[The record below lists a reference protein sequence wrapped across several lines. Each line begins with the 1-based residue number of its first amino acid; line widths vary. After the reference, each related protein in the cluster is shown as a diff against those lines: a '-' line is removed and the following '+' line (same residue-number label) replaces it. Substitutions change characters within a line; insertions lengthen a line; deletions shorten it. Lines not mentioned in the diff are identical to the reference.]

1 MVTIMMAAADALG
14 ITGVGQIAINCHDL
28 KRAVEFYRD
37 KLGLRLLY
45 EFPGLAF
52 FDCGGVRLMLSQPE
66 KAEFDHPASIIY
78 YRVGDI
84 QQASRALTGKG
95 VALEHEPR
103 VIAKM
108 PDHDLWMSFVR
119 DSEGNLVGLMSEV
132 KNN

>member
-1 MVTIMMAAADALG
+1 MTIMTAAADTPE

-28 KRAVEFYRD
+28 KRAVDFYRD
-37 KLGLRLLY
+37 TLGIRLLY

-52 FDCGGVRLMLSQPE
+52 FDCGGVRLMLSEPE
-66 KAEFDHPASIIY
+66 KTEFDHPASIIY

-84 QQASRALTGKG
+84 HVASRTLTAKG
-95 VALEHEPR
+95 VKLEHEPR

-108 PDHDLWMSFVR
+108 PDHDLWMSFIR
-119 DSEGNLVGLMSEV
+119 DSEGNLIGLMSEV